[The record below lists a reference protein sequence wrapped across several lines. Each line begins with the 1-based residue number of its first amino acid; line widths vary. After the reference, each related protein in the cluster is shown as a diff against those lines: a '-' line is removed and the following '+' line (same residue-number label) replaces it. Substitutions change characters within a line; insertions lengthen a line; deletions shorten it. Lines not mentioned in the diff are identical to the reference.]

1 VTRDDLQRII
11 EAIRAAYDTFN
22 RDEIGSQME
31 HIAPDVQWI
40 EPLSFPGGGTYRGH
54 AGAIE
59 YLKRAKA
66 AWAEAISEP
75 VDFAT
80 VGNRIMVTVRAR
92 VRPEG
97 ASKPIESTIADVYT
111 VEDGLVTRM
120 QAYATVGEARHEL
133 GLVSAPFLYA
143 SPSK

>member
-1 VTRDDLQRII
+1 MARDDLQRII
-11 EAIRAAYDTFN
+11 EAIRAAHDAFN
-22 RDEIGSQME
+22 RDEIGSRMD
-31 HIAPDVQWI
+31 HIAPDVEWV

-54 AGAIE
+54 AGVIE

-75 VDFAT
+75 VDFTT

-92 VRPEG
+92 VRQEG

-111 VEDGLVTRM
+111 VEDSLVTHM
-120 QAYATVGEARHEL
+120 QAYASVGEARHDL
-133 GLVSAPFLYA
+133 GLTSLPIADEIG
-143 SPSK
+143 